1 MDEDLKA
8 LVFEGATA
16 RTGAARRR
24 GTAWVGVRVARA
36 SWGWDA
42 LMEWS
47 TDTTARA
54 GPRSGNFRAIKH
66 V

>member
-1 MDEDLKA
+1 MDEGLKA

-24 GTAWVGVRVARA
+24 GNIWVGVLVARA

>member
-1 MDEDLKA
+1 MDEGLKA
-8 LVFEGATA
+8 LVFEGVTA

-24 GTAWVGVRVARA
+24 GTTWVGVLVARA

-54 GPRSGNFRAIKH
+54 GPRSGNFCAIKH

>member
-24 GTAWVGVRVARA
+24 GNIWVGVLVARA
-36 SWGWDA
+36 SWGWGA
-42 LMEWS
+42 LVAWPK
-47 TDTTARA
+47 DTTARA
-54 GPRSGNFRAIKH
+54 GPRSGNFSAIKH